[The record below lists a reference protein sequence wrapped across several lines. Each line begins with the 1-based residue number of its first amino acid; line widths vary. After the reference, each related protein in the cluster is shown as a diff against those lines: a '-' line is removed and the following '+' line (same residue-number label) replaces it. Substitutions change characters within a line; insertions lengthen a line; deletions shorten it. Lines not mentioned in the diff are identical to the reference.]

1 MNFASQGNWE
11 EKIFSILETKV
22 DIYFLFQDGSKI
34 DEEFFDKITEKISNL
49 FEEMQEKAENLGD
62 EDQSVGYLLNEEFE
76 NLLQTLISEEGYDNS
91 HKALTHFKD
100 MEYDWF
106 IYYTLESVKHF
117 SDYYVLAKKKEG
129 SENLSNSVI
138 TNQIDILNDALKK
151 TENVEKLKDFEPEL
165 TQSYIKDIQRFNS
178 VEITKLV
185 SKLYSKLS

>member
-91 HKALTHFKD
+91 QAEIIRAIFEARLKEEKNDTACGDLIQLSAKGWVAFKD
-100 MEYDWF
+100 SAGDNMINLVNIIVF
-106 IYYTLESVKHF
+106 IL
-117 SDYYVLAKKKEG
+117 
-129 SENLSNSVI
+129 I
-138 TNQIDILNDALKK
+138 I
-151 TENVEKLKDFEPEL
+151 
-165 TQSYIKDIQRFNS
+165 
-178 VEITKLV
+178 
-185 SKLYSKLS
+185 